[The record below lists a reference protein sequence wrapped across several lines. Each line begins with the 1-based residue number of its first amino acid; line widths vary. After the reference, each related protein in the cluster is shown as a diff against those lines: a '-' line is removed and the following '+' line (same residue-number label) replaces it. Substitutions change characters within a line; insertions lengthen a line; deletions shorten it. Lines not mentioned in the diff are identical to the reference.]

1 VVFYPRLDT
10 LALLL
15 DKYEQR
21 QYFSSLNL
29 PVPAYTPLET
39 ADLRAW
45 TFPVV
50 VKARRHGYD
59 GQGTFI
65 VGSAAELEAV
75 KRRLGNIPLLL
86 EEFIPYAQELA
97 VMGARNPAGE
107 IVIYPVVT
115 TVQENQVCH
124 RVLIPAQISH
134 TVTREIEAM
143 TRYLLQELD
152 AVGIFGL
159 ELFLTAA
166 GDIYINEIAPRTH
179 NSGHYTIDAC
189 VTSQF
194 AMQLR
199 AVTGLPLT
207 PPTLT
212 TAGAVMVNLLGYE
225 HAHQDYHPQREKIS
239 SLPLTYLH
247 WYGKTE
253 ARPGRKLGHVTI
265 LTEGSDSQEELLAK
279 AQLIEEIWYNR
290 A

>member
-1 VVFYPRLDT
+1 
-10 LALLL
+10 
-15 DKYEQR
+15 
-21 QYFSSLNL
+21 
-29 PVPAYTPLET
+29 
-39 ADLRAW
+39 
-45 TFPVV
+45 V

-65 VGSAAELEAV
+65 VHSVAELEAV
-75 KRRLGNIPLLL
+75 KGHLGDIPLLL
-86 EEFIPYAQELA
+86 EEFINYAQELA
-97 VMGARNPAGE
+97 VIGARNPAGE
-107 IVIYPVVT
+107 IVIYPVVM

-124 RVLIPAQISH
+124 RVLIPAQLTPEIAA
-134 TVTREIEAM
+134 EIEAM

-152 AVGIFGL
+152 AVGVFGL
-159 ELFLTAA
+159 ELFLTATGA
-166 GDIYINEIAPRTH
+166 IYINEIAPRTH

-212 TAGAVMVNLLGYE
+212 TAEAVMVNLLGYE
-225 HAHQDYHPQREKIS
+225 HAHHDYHTQREKIS

-247 WYGKTE
+247 WYGKSE
-253 ARPGRKLGHVTI
+253 SRLGRKLGHVTI
-265 LTEGSDSQEELLAK
+265 LAGAGDSQGDILAK
-279 AQLIEEIWYNR
+279 AQLVEEIWYNR